1 MARIDYFDPET
12 SEDHVIRAM
21 GGKKKLNIFK
31 MIANSENAGP
41 EVLELGKKLSV
52 GSSLDHVVREIVILR
67 VGYLS
72 NAAYEIR
79 QHTAVARRVGLSD
92 ELIDAIGEY
101 PESEFAFT
109 EEQRGYLEFTD
120 AVVEETTVSDELFS
134 FASQR
139 LTNSQLVELV
149 LLIGFYML
157 VCRVMNTFE
166 IDLETGPVDTFDL
179 RLV

>member
-1 MARIDYFDPET
+1 MVRIDYFDPET
-12 SEDHVIRAM
+12 SKDHVIRAM

-92 ELIDAIGEY
+92 ELIDAIGKY

-120 AVVEETTVSDELFS
+120 AVVKETTVSDELFS

-139 LTNSQLVELV
+139 LTSSQLVELV